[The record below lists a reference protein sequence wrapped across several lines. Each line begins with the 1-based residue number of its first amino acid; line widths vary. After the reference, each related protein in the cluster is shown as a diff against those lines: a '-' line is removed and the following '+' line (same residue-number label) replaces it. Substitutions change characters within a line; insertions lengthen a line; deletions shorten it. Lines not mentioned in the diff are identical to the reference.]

1 MKKNKKS
8 KTVISNSV
16 RNGIITAVVVLIVA
30 AIVGAGIFI
39 IKHFTGNEGEEK
51 VIVAKKY
58 EGPEKD
64 YILENDDLILTLDSA
79 TTQFTV
85 YNKKTGNTWYSN
97 PRDLESDSI
106 ALPVE
111 KNKLG
116 ATIILTYSTKNGVDT
131 LFENYTYSIKGQLY
145 EIEQGDDY
153 IKVLYSIGNVEK
165 EFVIPPAITA
175 TRMNE
180 ILATLDKKEAS
191 KITDYYKDYDINNLG
206 KKDNKEELLARYP
219 ILETEPI
226 YALRDT
232 TKDNMKGKLEEYF
245 EKAGYTVEEWEQ
257 DKLLDTSVSVSEKPV
272 FNVNII
278 YRLEGNDLV
287 VEVPLSEM
295 EYKEKYPIYNMA
307 VLPYFGAAGLEDE
320 GFMMVPEGGG
330 AIIDFNNG
338 KTSQNYYYAN
348 LYGWDMAQERKAV
361 VQETDVSFNTFGMSK
376 NGDSFICILEEGA
389 PYASIQADISGKNNS
404 YNAVSAI
411 YNVLH
416 RNQYDVSDRTTAAM
430 FVYEDSLPDESIVQ
444 RYRFFDEDDYVTMA
458 KGYGDYLTERYSGY
472 LTMNDDTQAPVS
484 IEILG
489 AVDKVKQVLGVPVS
503 RPLELTTYKEA
514 LDIVKEL
521 YAAGMENMAVK
532 LTGWMNGGVRQS
544 LLKSVKPVSELG
556 SKKNLQNLINES
568 GNMGIDVYLDGVT
581 NYCYDSNIFDGFIEF
596 RDAAKFVSKKRT
608 ELYEY
613 STISYG
619 QQKWKNSYFLLKAS
633 LIWDNADRLVKATDK
648 YNAGVSFTDYGRDLS
663 ADYNKDALVTR
674 QASLLKQASQLAEYK
689 DSGKKIMIN
698 RGNDYAIAYA
708 DMITNMDLMGLSYS
722 IIDRYIPFYQIA
734 IHGLV
739 NYTGESLNLSKDYTE
754 ELLKSAEYGAGLAF
768 TFMEESSF
776 ALQSTY
782 YTKYYGAEYASWG
795 EKAVEIYTRYNNELG
810 GVFNQKITGH
820 EYVTDVLTCTTYEDG
835 TRVYVNYGSYDADI
849 TGGNTVPA
857 RDYLVIK

>member
-1 MKKNKKS
+1 MKENKKS
-8 KTVISNSV
+8 KTVLSNTV
-16 RNGIITAVVVLIVA
+16 RNGIITAVVVLVIA

-64 YILENDDLILTLDSA
+64 YILENENLILTLDSA
-79 TTQFTV
+79 TTQFSV

-97 PRDLESDSI
+97 PQNLESDSI

-131 LFENYTYSIKGQLY
+131 IFENYTYSMANQMY
-145 EIEQGDDY
+145 EIEQGNDY

-175 TRMNE
+175 ARMNE

-257 DKLLDTSVSVSEKPV
+257 DKLLDTSISVSEKPV
-272 FNVNII
+272 FNVNVV

-287 VEVPLSEM
+287 VEVPLAEM
-295 EYKEKYPIYNMA
+295 EYKEKYPIYNVA
-307 VLPYFGAAGLEDE
+307 VLPYFGAAGKEDV
-320 GFMMVPEGGG
+320 GYMVVPEGGG

-338 KTSQNYYYAN
+338 KTTQNYYYAN
-348 LYGWDMAQERKAV
+348 LYGWDMAQERKSV
-361 VQETDVSFNTFGMSK
+361 VQETDVAFNAFGMAE
-376 NGDSFICILEEGA
+376 NGDSFVCIIEGGA
-389 PYASIQADISGKNNS
+389 PYASIQADISGKTNS
-404 YNAVSAI
+404 YNAVGAV

-416 RNQYDVSDRTTAAM
+416 RNQYEVSDRTTAAM
-430 FVYEDSLPDESIVQ
+430 YVYEDSLPEESIIQ
-444 RYRFFDEDDYVTMA
+444 RYRFLESDDYVTMA
-458 KGYGDYLTERYSGY
+458 KGYGDYLTNKYSGY
-472 LTMNDDTQAPVS
+472 LTKNEDTEAPVC

-489 AVDKVKQVLGVPVS
+489 AVDKVKQILGVPVS
-503 RPLELTTYKEA
+503 RPLELTTYNEA
-514 LDIVKEL
+514 LDIIKDL
-521 YAAGMENMAVK
+521 NGNGMKNMSVK

-544 LLKSVKPVSELG
+544 ILKNVKPISDLG
-556 SKKNLQNLINES
+556 SKKNLQNLVNETQS
-568 GNMGIDVYLDGVT
+568 LGVDFYLDGIT
-581 NYCYDSNIFDGFIEF
+581 NYSYDSNILDGFLAV
-596 RDAAKFVSKKRT
+596 RDSAKFVSKQRT
-608 ELYEY
+608 KLYEY

-619 QQKWKNSYFLLKAS
+619 QQKWKDEYYLLKAS
-633 LIWDNADRLVKATDK
+633 LIWDNADRLVKAADK
-648 YNAGVSFTDYGRDLS
+648 YNSNVSFTDYGCDLS
-663 ADYNKDALVTR
+663 ADYNKDELVTR
-674 QASLLKQASQLAEYK
+674 QQSMLKQASQLKSYN

-708 DMITNMDLMGLSYS
+708 DMITNMDLQGMSYS

-739 NYTGESLNLSKDYTE
+739 NYTGESLNLAKNYQD

-768 TFMEESSF
+768 TFMEDSSF
-776 ALQSTY
+776 SLQQTY
-782 YTKYYGAEYASWG
+782 YTKYYGAEYASWK
-795 EKAVEIYTRYNNELG
+795 EKAVEIYTRYNKELG
-810 GVFNQKITGH
+810 GVFNQQITGH
-820 EYVTDVLTCTTYEDG
+820 EFVTDDLTCTTYEDG
-835 TRVYVNYGSYDADI
+835 TKVYVNYGYYDADI
-849 TGGNTVPA
+849 TSGNTVPA